1 MEIRFNIEKSR
12 RRALAL
18 KIAELTGAEITYL
31 GVPSCGYQIDFFTL
45 SKDAVLSFSDRSDT
59 EIVETVLNGLAEA
72 GYDRQIQPSLPGWN
86 VCNIA
91 NPDSI
96 WLRNLKIPVQQIRC
110 NGMGMPGVG
119 GALVC
124 EFACGLDVQL
134 PHQPVDPLSGA
145 DHFPPDHVK
154 QGVQPGGWLLLMQGD
169 ELTGQLLI
177 LLFSGADAPMKPGV
191 VAAAG
196 DFQKPA

>member
-1 MEIRFNIEKSR
+1 
-12 RRALAL
+12 
-18 KIAELTGAEITYL
+18 
-31 GVPSCGYQIDFFTL
+31 
-45 SKDAVLSFSDRSDT
+45 
-59 EIVETVLNGLAEA
+59 
-72 GYDRQIQPSLPGWN
+72 
-86 VCNIA
+86 
-91 NPDSI
+91 
-96 WLRNLKIPVQQIRC
+96 
-110 NGMGMPGVG
+110 MGMPGVC

-177 LLFSGADAPMKPGV
+177 LLFSGADAPMKPGL

>member
-12 RRALAL
+12 RRALAQ

-110 NGMGMPGVG
+110 NRMGMPGVC

-196 DFQKPA
+196 DFQKPV

>member
-1 MEIRFNIEKSR
+1 M
-12 RRALAL
+12 
-18 KIAELTGAEITYL
+18 
-31 GVPSCGYQIDFFTL
+31 VPPL
-45 SKDAVLSFSDRSDT
+45 
-59 EIVETVLNGLAEA
+59 
-72 GYDRQIQPSLPGWN
+72 IQPSLSGWN
-86 VCNIA
+86 VCNIT

-145 DHFPPDHVK
+145 DHLK
-154 QGVQPGGWLLLMQGD
+154 QGVQSGGWLLLMQGNK
-169 ELTGQLLI
+169 LTGQPLI

-196 DFQKPA
+196 DFQKSA

>member
-1 MEIRFNIEKSR
+1 M
-12 RRALAL
+12 
-18 KIAELTGAEITYL
+18 
-31 GVPSCGYQIDFFTL
+31 VPPLI
-45 SKDAVLSFSDRSDT
+45 K
-59 EIVETVLNGLAEA
+59 
-72 GYDRQIQPSLPGWN
+72 PSLPGWD

-91 NPDSI
+91 YPYSI
-96 WLRNLKIPVQQIRC
+96 WIRNLKIPVQQIRC

-124 EFACGLDVQL
+124 EFAHGLDMQL
-134 PHQPVDPLSGA
+134 PHQPINPLSGA

-154 QGVQPGGWLLLMQGD
+154 QGVQSGGWLLLMQGN
-169 ELTGQLLI
+169 ELTGQPLI
-177 LLFSGADAPMKPGV
+177 LPFSGADAPMKPGV